1 MAVLIECKNINKE
14 YGDTSILKNINFDI
28 DLGEKVGIVGSNGMG
43 KTTLANIIA
52 GRSEATSGDV
62 IWHKNGI
69 KIGYMKQATDYI
81 EINNTLSGGEKT
93 KKLLNEIF
101 YGTYDVLLLDEPTN
115 HLDYKGANWLI
126 KKVNE
131 FNGTVIIISHDR
143 YFLDKC
149 VNHIVEIENCK
160 LTNYNGNYSWYR
172 QKKKKDYQDTL
183 HLYEEQEKI
192 KENIK
197 DQIDNLKEWS
207 SKAHRESAKKAIE
220 TGNKKGG
227 KEYNRVKAKKMDN
240 QIKSHIKR
248 LEKIEVTGIEKP
260 KEEIKVLFQID
271 ESKKIGSVVV
281 QAKDISKKFD
291 NRVLFEKSS
300 FYIKHK
306 EKIGV
311 YGVNGCGKSTLIKA
325 ILDQT
330 NIEGDLYVSKTRRIG
345 YLSQEVTGLNEN
357 ATILELFDFN
367 NRKEQGE
374 LRTKLNLMGFNAE
387 SLSKKID
394 HLSLG
399 ERMKLKLLLMI
410 NQKCELLILD
420 EPTNHIDLHV
430 REQLEEMLESYNGTI
445 ILVTHD
451 RYMMEK
457 ICDKLLVF
465 EDKKIIRYEY
475 GLREYLEYIERN
487 KVKNKSNSKVKNKID
502 NKSKD
507 ENVFKESKMLLDNK
521 IAYIIGALSQCNP
534 GSEEYIK
541 LDKEYTELIDL
552 RNGNLLNKDFK

>member
-1 MAVLIECKNINKE
+1 MTVLIECKNINKE

-52 GRSEATSGDV
+52 GRIEATSGDV
-62 IWHKNGI
+62 IWHKNEI
-69 KIGYMKQATDYI
+69 KIGYMKQATDYV

-115 HLDYKGANWLI
+115 HLDYKGVNWLI

-143 YFLDKC
+143 YFLDNC

-160 LTNYNGNYSWYR
+160 LINYNGNYSWYR
-172 QKKKKDYQDTL
+172 EKKKKDYEDTL

-207 SKAHRESAKKAIE
+207 GKAHRESAKKAIE
-220 TGNKKGG
+220 TGNKMGG
-227 KEYNRVKAKKMDN
+227 KEYNRVKAKKRDN
-240 QIKSHIKR
+240 QIKSRIKR

-260 KEEIKVLFQID
+260 KEEMKVLFQID
-271 ESKKIGSVVV
+271 ESKKIGLVVV

-291 NRVLFEKSS
+291 ERVLFEKSS

-325 ILDQT
+325 ILNQT
-330 NIEGDLYVSKTRRIG
+330 NIDGDLYVSKTRSIG

-367 NRKEQGE
+367 NRKEQGK

-387 SLSKKID
+387 SLSKKVD
-394 HLSLG
+394 NLSLG

-507 ENVFKESKMLLDNK
+507 ENVFKESKMFLDNK

>member
-1 MAVLIECKNINKE
+1 MIVLIGCKNISKE
-14 YGDTSILKNINFDI
+14 YGEISILKNVNFDI
-28 DLGEKVGIVGSNGMG
+28 NLGEKIGIVGSNGMG
-43 KTTLANIIA
+43 KTTLANIIT
-52 GRSEATSGDV
+52 GKIEATSGEV
-62 IWHKNGI
+62 IHHRDGI
-69 KIGYMKQATDYI
+69 KIGYMKQATDYVD
-81 EINNTLSGGEKT
+81 INNTLSGGEKT
-93 KKLLNEIF
+93 KKRLNEIF
-101 YGTYDVLLLDEPTN
+101 YGKYDVLLFDEPTN
-115 HLDYKGANWLI
+115 HLDYKAVGWLI

-131 FNGTVIIISHDR
+131 FKGTVIIISHDR
-143 YFLDKC
+143 YFLDNC
-149 VNHIVEIENCK
+149 VNHIVEIENYK

-172 QKKKKDYQDTL
+172 EKKKKDYEDTL
-183 HLYEEQEKI
+183 HLYEEQEKT
-192 KENIK
+192 KENITN
-197 DQIDNLKEWS
+197 QINSLKAWS

-220 TGNKKGG
+220 TGNKMGG
-227 KEYNRVKAKKMDN
+227 KEYNRVKAKKRDN
-240 QIKSHIKR
+240 QIKSRIKR

-260 KEEIKVLFQID
+260 KEDMKVLFQID

-291 NRVLFEKSS
+291 DRVLFEKSS

-311 YGVNGCGKSTLIKA
+311 YGFNGCGKSTLIKA
-325 ILDQT
+325 ILNQT
-330 NIEGDLYVSKTRRIG
+330 NINGELYVSETRRIG
-345 YLSQEVTGLNEN
+345 YLSQEVTELDEDS
-357 ATILELFDFN
+357 TILELFDFS

-374 LRTKLNLMGFNAE
+374 LRTKLNLMGFNSE
-387 SLSKKID
+387 SLSKKIGC
-394 HLSLG
+394 LSLG

-475 GLREYLEYIERN
+475 GLREYLEYIE
-487 KVKNKSNSKVKNKID
+487 KNKSNNRVKNKID
-502 NKSKD
+502 NKSND
-507 ENVFKESKMLLDNK
+507 ENLSKASKMLLDNK

-534 GSEEYIK
+534 GSQEYIK
-541 LDKEYTELIDL
+541 LDREYMELIDL
-552 RNGNLLNKDFK
+552 RNNNSLK